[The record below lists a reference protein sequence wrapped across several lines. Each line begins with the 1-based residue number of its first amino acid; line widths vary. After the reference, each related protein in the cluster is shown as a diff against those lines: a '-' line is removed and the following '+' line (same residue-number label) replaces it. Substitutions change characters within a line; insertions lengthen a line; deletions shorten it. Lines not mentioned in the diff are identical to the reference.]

1 MVDFK
6 RKTVN
11 MFKGVA
17 GWRGMPKGIMI
28 HNDAGRPTGIGYESW
43 LRSARMNN
51 PEAGFAHDYVDSTSM
66 LTVEDINYGAYAAAN
81 STYNRNYH
89 HIEICMQLS
98 ADNQR
103 WSENTE
109 RALMRA
115 AEVCHIAG
123 IKPSRSTFNL
133 HTWVSRLG
141 TSCPAR
147 SAKQFGSYT
156 AALQYFIDRTK
167 YYMSKGK
174 TIEEMMGAK
183 TPVTNTPTK
192 PIEVPKS
199 DYLPGT
205 YKFKET
211 VKIRSNP
218 DLSSK
223 SDTGLTYT
231 PGLTVNID
239 RIVAGKLYVWG
250 HYISYSGKDRWVALR
265 DNKNNQNYADLQ

>member
-17 GWRGMPKGIMI
+17 GWRGMPEGIMM

-43 LRSARMNN
+43 LRTARMNN

-89 HIEICMQLS
+89 HIEICMQYNS
-98 ADNQR
+98 NDQR

-141 TSCPAR
+141 TSCPER

-174 TIEEMMGAK
+174 TIEEMMGTVK
-183 TPVTNTPTK
+183 PGTTTPTK
-192 PIEVPKS
+192 PIETPKT
-199 DYLPGT
+199 DFIPGT

-211 VKIRSNP
+211 VKVRSNP
-218 DLSSK
+218 DLTSK

-231 PGLTVNID
+231 PGLIVNID

-250 HYISYSGKDRWVALR
+250 HYISYSGKDRWVALK
-265 DNKNNQNYADLQ
+265 DNKKNQNYADLQ